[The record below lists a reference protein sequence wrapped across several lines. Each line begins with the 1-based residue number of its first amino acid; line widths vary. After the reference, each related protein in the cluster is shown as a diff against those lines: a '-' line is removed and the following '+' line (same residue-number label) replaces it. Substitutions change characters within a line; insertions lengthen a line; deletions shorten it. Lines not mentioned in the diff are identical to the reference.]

1 MGCVKDEY
9 SDFQTLYPKL
19 TDNMS
24 INELTGLKFQGSNIT
39 DKSKFNLKV
48 LEAGEYSIE
57 IRDYF
62 KNLTS
67 KSIINAKSGDN
78 VLKFY
83 TRAFQDGDYT
93 ITTAEEFLNDID
105 GTIESMVEALAGL
118 QTLYE
123 EGNEWAGI
131 FIQIANIRLG
141 LQDIL
146 AIMKTKA
153 TKEQMEQLLAQVENI
168 GEGIDQLVAV
178 ADYDYDGV
186 INALDKCP
194 ETPLT
199 KINEVNA
206 NGCAPGETPVSDD

>member
-1 MGCVKDEY
+1 MKKILLILLIIMGCVKDEY

-24 INELTGLKFQGSNIT
+24 IDELTGLKFQGSNIT

-93 ITTAEEFLNDID
+93 ISIGKD
-105 GTIESMVEALAGL
+105 GQEIHNV
-118 QTLYE
+118 
-123 EGNEWAGI
+123 
-131 FIQIANIRLG
+131 
-141 LQDIL
+141 
-146 AIMKTKA
+146 K
-153 TKEQMEQLLAQVENI
+153 
-168 GEGIDQLVAV
+168 LV
-178 ADYDYDGV
+178 
-186 INALDKCP
+186 IK
-194 ETPLT
+194 
-199 KINEVNA
+199 
-206 NGCAPGETPVSDD
+206 